1 MIAIVTDSTAYLTQR
16 EAQQMGVRLVPI
28 SYTVNSRSSNETY
41 ADKNGN
47 FERIIALSGGDC
59 QVTTSQTTLPVFM
72 ATFEE
77 LIRKG
82 YEVPIF

>member
-1 MIAIVTDSTAYLTQR
+1 MCIRD
-16 EAQQMGVRLVPI
+16 
-28 SYTVNSRSSNETY
+28 SYTVNSRSYNETY

-59 QVTTSQTTLPVFM
+59 QVTTSQTTLPLFM
-72 ATFEE
+72 APFEE

-82 YEVPIF
+82 YEAVSYKHLATGPT